1 MTGGLYISP
10 LYLIITTGSVGGC
23 CRPNG
28 AAVQAGT
35 RERITSSHPIM
46 CQLPLIIARLLLDR
60 EIDSHGWDGRL
71 YSIYVLLDK
80 EVP

>member
-28 AAVQAGT
+28 AVQAGT

-60 EIDSHGWDGRL
+60 EIDRHGWDGRL
-71 YSIYVLLDK
+71 YSIYVLLDM